1 MTGSGER
8 VVVIGGGLAGIT
20 AALNLAEAGVSV
32 VLLEARPWLGGATW
46 SFGRRGLTI
55 DNGQHVFLRCFTA
68 YRELLARL
76 GVTGSA
82 RLQDRLDVTVLAP
95 DGPVRLFPAV
105 FGVQ

>member
-1 MTGSGER
+1 
-8 VVVIGGGLAGIT
+8 
-20 AALNLAEAGVSV
+20 
-32 VLLEARPWLGGATW
+32 W

-82 RLQDRLDVTVLAP
+82 RLQDRLDVSVLAS
-95 DGPVRLFPAV
+95 DGPVRLRRNGWPAPTHLAMTLARYRPLNASQRL
-105 FGVQ
+105 GVLPAAVTMGVSHLAAPRA